1 MATRVG
7 SMKAAVLEKFH
18 QPLVVRD
25 VPLPKPGPGEVTVE
39 VKACGLCLTDI
50 HIMEG
55 RVPTVQLPLVPGHEF
70 AGVVGERGPGVT
82 SCEVGDRVAVAVDIN
97 CGHCDFCLRAETNR
111 CPNLV
116 RIGFERNGGM
126 AQAVNVPAA
135 NVERLA
141 PGVPIEKAAIIA
153 DAVASIYRGLATV
166 GGVRAGMRV
175 AILGVGGLGIQGV
188 KIARMLG
195 AEVTCTD
202 LNDAKLER
210 ARAFGAAHTVN
221 PARESIA
228 DMAKV
233 VGGFDVVVDN
243 VGVKATLREAIAACR
258 NGGTVVAMGY
268 VEPALEIPSYDVVI
282 REKRVVG
289 SRGVSRSEFRE
300 VVRLVNSGQI
310 DPDVGERVPIANVN
324 EAFENLRAGRY
335 PTRTVLTLPF
345 DG

>member
-1 MATRVG
+1 
-7 SMKAAVLEKFH
+7 MKAAVLETFH
-18 QPLVVRD
+18 QPLAVRE
-25 VPLPKPGPGEVTVE
+25 VPLPDPGPGEVTVE

-50 HIMEG
+50 HILEG
-55 RVPTVQLPLVPGHEF
+55 RVPTVRPPLVPGHEL
-70 AGVVGERGPGVT
+70 AGVVVKRGPDVT
-82 SCEVGDRVAVAVDIN
+82 DCAIGDRVAVATDVN
-97 CGHCDFCLRAETNR
+97 CGRCDFCLRGESNR

-126 AQAVNVPAA
+126 AEAVNVPAA

-141 PGVPIEKAAIIA
+141 PGVPMEKAAIIA

-166 GGVRAGMRV
+166 GGVRTGTKV

-210 ARAFGAAHTVN
+210 ARAFGAAHTIN
-221 PARESIA
+221 PARENFVDVA
-228 DMAKV
+228 RKA

-243 VGVKATLREAIAACR
+243 VGIRETLRDAVTACR

-268 VEPALEIPSYDVVI
+268 VEPAFEIPSYDVVI

-300 VVRLVNSGQI
+300 VVRLVNSGRL
-310 DPDVGERVPIANVN
+310 DPDVGERVPMARVN

-335 PTRTVLTLPF
+335 LTRTVLMPPF
-345 DG
+345 DR

>member
-1 MATRVG
+1 
-7 SMKAAVLEKFH
+7 MKAAVLETFH
-18 QPLVVRD
+18 RPLAVRE
-25 VPLPKPGPGEVTVE
+25 VALPDPGPGEVTVE

-55 RVPTVQLPLVPGHEF
+55 RVPTVRLPLVPGHEL
-70 AGVVGERGPGVT
+70 AGVIVERGPGVT
-82 SCEVGDRVAVAVDIN
+82 DCAVGDRVAVATDVS
-97 CGHCDFCLRAETNR
+97 CGHCDFCLRGESNR
-111 CPNLV
+111 CLNLA

-126 AQAVNVPAA
+126 AEAVNVPAA
-135 NVERLA
+135 NIERLA

-166 GGVRAGMRV
+166 GGVRAGMKV

-202 LNDAKLER
+202 LSDAKLER
-210 ARAFGAAHTVN
+210 ARAFGAAHTIN
-221 PARESIA
+221 PARESFLEVA
-228 DMAKV
+228 RKV
-233 VGGFDVVVDN
+233 VGGFDVVLDN
-243 VGVKATLREAIAACR
+243 VGIKETLRDAVSACR

-300 VVRLVNSGQI
+300 VVRLVNSGLL
-310 DPDVGERVPIANVN
+310 DPDVGERVPIARVN

-335 PTRTVLTLPF
+335 LTRTVLTPPF
-345 DG
+345 

>member
-1 MATRVG
+1 
-7 SMKAAVLEKFH
+7 MKAAVLETFH
-18 QPLVVRD
+18 RPLAVREVALSD
-25 VPLPKPGPGEVTVE
+25 PGPGEVTVE

-55 RVPTVQLPLVPGHEF
+55 RVPTVRLPLVPGHEL
-70 AGVVGERGPGVT
+70 AGVIVERGPGVT
-82 SCEVGDRVAVAVDIN
+82 DCAVGDRVAVATDVN
-97 CGHCDFCLRAETNR
+97 CGHCDFCLRGESNR
-111 CPNLV
+111 CLNLA

-126 AQAVNVPAA
+126 AEAVNVPAA
-135 NVERLA
+135 NIERLA

-166 GGVRAGMRV
+166 GGVRAGMKV

-188 KIARMLG
+188 RIARMLG

-202 LNDAKLER
+202 LSDAKLER
-210 ARAFGAAHTVN
+210 ARAFGAAHTIN
-221 PARESIA
+221 PARESFLDVA
-228 DMAKV
+228 RKV
-233 VGGFDVVVDN
+233 VGGFDVVLDN
-243 VGVKATLREAIAACR
+243 VGIKETLRDAVTACR

-300 VVRLVNSGQI
+300 VVRLVNSGQL
-310 DPDVGERVPIANVN
+310 DPDVGERVPIARVN

-335 PTRTVLTLPF
+335 LTRTVLTPPF
-345 DG
+345 

>member
-1 MATRVG
+1 
-7 SMKAAVLEKFH
+7 MKAAVLEKFH
-18 QPLVVRD
+18 QSLAIRD
-25 VPLPKPGPGEVTVE
+25 TPLPEPGPGEVTVE
-39 VKACGLCLTDI
+39 VNACGLCLTDI
-50 HIMEG
+50 HIVEG
-55 RVPTVQLPLVPGHEF
+55 RVPSVRLPLVPGHEF
-70 AGVVGERGPGVT
+70 AGVVVKRGSGVT
-82 SCEVGDRVAVAVDIN
+82 ECEVGDRVVVAVDVN

-126 AQAVNVPAA
+126 AEAVNVPAA
-135 NVERLA
+135 NVEPLA

-153 DAVASIYRGLATV
+153 DAVASIYRGLTTV
-166 GGVRAGMRV
+166 GGVRPGMTV

-210 ARAFGAAHTVN
+210 ARAFGATHAIN
-221 PARESIA
+221 PTRESFLEL
-228 DMAKV
+228 AKRV

-243 VGVKATLREAIAACR
+243 VGIKETLREAVTACR

-268 VEPALEIPSYDVVI
+268 VEPMVEIPSYDVVI

-300 VVRLVNSGQI
+300 VVGLVNTGRI
-310 DPDVGERVPIANVN
+310 DPDVGERVPIARVN

-335 PTRTVLTLPF
+335 LTRTVLMLPF
-345 DG
+345 DR

>member
-1 MATRVG
+1 
-7 SMKAAVLEKFH
+7 MKAAVLETFH
-18 QPLVVRD
+18 QPLAVRE
-25 VPLPKPGPGEVTVE
+25 VPLPDPGPGEVTVE

-50 HIMEG
+50 HILEG
-55 RVPTVQLPLVPGHEF
+55 RVPTVRPPLVPGHEL
-70 AGVVGERGPGVT
+70 AGVVVKRGPDVT
-82 SCEVGDRVAVAVDIN
+82 DCAIGDRVAVATDVN
-97 CGHCDFCLRAETNR
+97 CGRCDFCLRGESNR

-126 AQAVNVPAA
+126 AEAVNVPAA

-141 PGVPIEKAAIIA
+141 PGVPMEKAAIIA

-166 GGVRAGMRV
+166 GGVRTGTKV

-210 ARAFGAAHTVN
+210 ARAFGAAHTIN
-221 PARESIA
+221 PARENFLDVA
-228 DMAKV
+228 RKA

-243 VGVKATLREAIAACR
+243 VGIRETLRDAVTACR

-300 VVRLVNSGQI
+300 VVRLVNSG
-310 DPDVGERVPIANVN
+310 RVLAREGKVVL
-324 EAFENLRAGRY
+324 EDGDRFRKAHTVRA
-335 PTRTVLTLPF
+335 
-345 DG
+345 

>member
-1 MATRVG
+1 MR
-7 SMKAAVLEKFH
+7 AAVLETFH
-18 QPLVVRD
+18 EPLAIRD
-25 VPLPKPGPGEVTVE
+25 VRLPEPGPGEVTVE

-55 RVPTVQLPLVPGHEF
+55 RVPSVRLPLVPGHEF
-70 AGVVGERGPGVT
+70 AGVVSRRGPQVT
-82 SCEVGDRVAVAVDIN
+82 ECEVGDRVAVAVDVE
-97 CGHCDFCLRAETNR
+97 CGRCDFCLRAETNR

-126 AQAVNVPAA
+126 AEAVNVPAA
-135 NVERLA
+135 NVECLA
-141 PGVPIEKAAIIA
+141 PGVPIEKAAIIP
-153 DAVASIYRGLATV
+153 DAVASIYRGLTSV
-166 GGVRAGMRV
+166 GGVRAGMKV

-210 ARAFGAAHTVN
+210 ARVFGAAHTIN
-221 PARESIA
+221 PSRESFLDA
-228 DMAKV
+228 ARKV
-233 VGGFDVVVDN
+233 AGSFDVVVDN
-243 VGVKATLREAIAACR
+243 VGVKETLREAVASCR

-268 VEPALEIPSYDVVI
+268 VEPSLEIPSYDVVI

-300 VVRLVNSGQI
+300 VVRLVNTGQL
-310 DPDVGERVPIANVN
+310 DPDVGEHVPIASVN
-324 EAFENLRAGRY
+324 EAFDNLRAGRY
-335 PTRTVLTLPF
+335 LTRTVLMLPF
-345 DG
+345 EV